1 MDPSCED
8 KDDRQAS
15 LCGSVSGIS
24 FLRINGHRAEESVEL
39 GESEIWVGDHNN
51 ADSSRQ
57 ALVQKGLGALEIE
70 TVVGVGELGNFTSS
84 NNVSPSFRLDFF
96 ISCSWSVSVVSSIR

>member
-8 KDDRQAS
+8 NDDIQAC
-15 LCGSVSGIS
+15 LCDSVSGINV
-24 FLRINGHRAEESVEL
+24 LRINGHRAELTEEPVEL
-39 GESEIWVGDHNN
+39 GDSEIWVGDHNN

-70 TVVGVGELGNFTSS
+70 TGVGELGNFTSS
-84 NNVSPSFRLDFF
+84 NYVSQSFRFEFF
-96 ISCSWSVSVVSSIR
+96 IGCS